1 MCTHEK
7 DMYFRKSNKQL
18 QLVSHELKLF
28 DKKKQKS
35 SPNNHKNIDV
45 EFL

>member
-1 MCTHEK
+1 MVEK
-7 DMYFRKSNKQL
+7 DVYFRKSNKQL

-28 DKKKQKS
+28 NEKKQKS
-35 SPNNHKNIDV
+35 SHNNHKNIDV